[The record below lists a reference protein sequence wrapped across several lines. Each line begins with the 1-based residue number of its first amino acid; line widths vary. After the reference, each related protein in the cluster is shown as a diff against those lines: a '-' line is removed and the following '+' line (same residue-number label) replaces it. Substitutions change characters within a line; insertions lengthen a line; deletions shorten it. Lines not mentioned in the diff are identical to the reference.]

1 LKRTDCSFA
10 PSFEAALSQEIGT
23 EFKEAAAAEN

>member
-10 PSFEAALSQEIGT
+10 PSFEAAVSQEIGT